1 MCVYMSYCQMRKFTS
16 SSYVKKGPLTR
27 GCLNNFSYFWWPP
40 LLPFAVLHLYLSLSP
55 LYHLPRFS
63 IITIIGIT
71 IFPLLQNQR
80 EDADFTIYHS
90 EIPQGLLY
98 FYATFEKI
106 NIRLINF
113 CMLQMSPACGVQ
125 IQLYIYSLIRVHT
138 YTGGLMTIHNIV

>member
-1 MCVYMSYCQMRKFTS
+1 MV
-16 SSYVKKGPLTR
+16 
-27 GCLNNFSYFWWPP
+27 
-40 LLPFAVLHLYLSLSP
+40 A
-55 LYHLPRFS
+55 
-63 IITIIGIT
+63 IIGIT

-125 IQLYIYSLIRVHT
+125 IQLYIYSLIQVHT
-138 YTGGLMTIHNIV
+138 YTGGLMTIRNIV